1 MALDDLHKEINFG
14 LENLAKVYQNIV
26 QFSALQSDS
35 KLKTSALAYECL
47 GYYNAAEH
55 LMIRVLK
62 YLERE
67 IPTGAFSHRDVLRSF
82 QGVAEAKR
90 AGDSE
95 VMIAIENLM
104 AFRHVATKIY
114 GFLIDWPRLQ
124 AIVEDIQKFHD
135 RISQLFRTVSINLEE
150 NK

>member
-1 MALDDLHKEINFG
+1 MALDELLQEINFG
-14 LENLAKVYQNIV
+14 LENLASVYQHIV
-26 QFSALQSDS
+26 QFSALQSDQ

-47 GYYNAAEH
+47 GYYNAVEH

-62 YLERE
+62 NLDRE
-67 IPTGAFSHRDVLRSF
+67 IPTGAFSHRDVLKAF
-82 QGVAEAKR
+82 QNVAEANR
-90 AGDSE
+90 VNDSE

-114 GFLIDWPRLQ
+114 GFLIDWARLQ
-124 AIVEDIQKFHD
+124 IVVSDIQKLHI
-135 RISQLFRTVSINLEE
+135 RILRLFQVLSTSLKE